1 MRIAPCI
8 TLKIMKNKNIFAKM
22 IFANILLKNDKE
34 RGRIIVKGGIV
45 KWKRYQL

>member
-1 MRIAPCI
+1 MRIVPRI
-8 TLKIMKNKNIFAKM
+8 TLKITKNKKIFAKM
-22 IFANILLKNDKE
+22 IFANKLLKTDKE